1 MLRIITVNLNGMRSV
16 CTKGFRIWLV
26 RWKTDFVWLQE
37 MKAHEGE
44 LTLAMTDPGTRLTI
58 RWG

>member
-16 CTKGFRIWLV
+16 CTKGFRTWLV
-26 RWKTDFVWLQE
+26 RRKTDVVWLEE
-37 MKAHEGE
+37 MKAPEGE
-44 LTLAMTDPGTRLTI
+44 LTPAMTDSGTHLTI

>member
-26 RWKTDFVWLQE
+26 RWKTDVVWLQE

-44 LTLAMTDPGTRLTI
+44 LTRAMTDPGTRLTI

>member
-1 MLRIITVNLNGMRSV
+1 MLRIITVNLNGMCSA

-26 RWKTDFVWLQE
+26 RRKTEVVWLQE

-44 LTLAMTDPGTRLTI
+44 FTPAMTDSGTHLTI

>member
-1 MLRIITVNLNGMRSV
+1 MLRIITVNLNGMCSA

-26 RWKTDFVWLQE
+26 RRKTEVVWLQE

-44 LTLAMTDPGTRLTI
+44 FTPAMTVPGRRLTI